1 LSVYFIYISSIK
13 KSAKVKCTISR
24 TKLQEVERKK
34 KIEKQERKKN
44 KKKEEIRKK
53 NDYKSNS

>member
-1 LSVYFIYISSIK
+1 LSVYFIYISYIK

-34 KIEKQERKKN
+34 KKEKKDRKTR
-44 KKKEEIRKK
+44 KKKEQEKRRNKGKK
-53 NDYKSNS
+53 